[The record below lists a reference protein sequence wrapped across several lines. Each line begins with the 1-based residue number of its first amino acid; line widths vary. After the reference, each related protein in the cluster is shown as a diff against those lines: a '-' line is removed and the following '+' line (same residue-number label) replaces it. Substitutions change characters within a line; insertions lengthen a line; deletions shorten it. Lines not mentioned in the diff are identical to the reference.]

1 MTRAQPPAFDVRPRI
16 RIESGSEIAL
26 GPGKADLLAAIAAEG
41 SIAGAARQLGMSYMR
56 AWSLVRTMNRCFRAP
71 LVETVRGGSVRGGAA
86 LTAVG
91 QEVLA
96 LYRRMEVASRTG
108 LEPAWLRLRPFLKV
122 TTTRTR
128 ATPRKR
134 AQGSGVRKPKRVKTA
149 RPAGEAR

>member
-1 MTRAQPPAFDVRPRI
+1 MIRSHPTDFDVHPRI
-16 RIESGSEIAL
+16 RIVSGSEIAL

-41 SIAGAARQLGMSYMR
+41 TIAGAARQLGMSYMR

-71 LVETVRGGSVRGGAA
+71 LVETVRGGSVRGGAV

-108 LEPAWLRLRPFLKV
+108 LEPAWLRLRPFLK
-122 TTTRTR
+122 TSAAR
-128 ATPRKR
+128 TPRK
-134 AQGSGVRKPKRVKTA
+134 A
-149 RPAGEAR
+149 R